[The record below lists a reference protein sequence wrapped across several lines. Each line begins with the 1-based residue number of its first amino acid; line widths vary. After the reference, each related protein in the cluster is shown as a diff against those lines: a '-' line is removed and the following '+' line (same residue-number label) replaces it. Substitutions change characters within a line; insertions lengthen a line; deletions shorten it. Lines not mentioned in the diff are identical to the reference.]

1 MERVAVCCQNTCIQ
15 PRTRPGT
22 PRGRPCFADFAL
34 KDVYLDISE
43 NKVRAQGT
51 VDSTTVFTSPLFESP
66 GLHNERPCDR
76 ILEHARL
83 SGSGAA
89 QAFDPTCFLEVL
101 EGEGALPPH
110 FADEELPVAAQ
121 AAVIMH
127 VPADGEAAAATGEEV
142 GASGSKGSLSIIRG
156 LGP

>member
-1 MERVAVCCQNTCIQ
+1 MYISTYPKTKYAPKELSILQQCSQ
-15 PRTRPGT
+15 
-22 PRGRPCFADFAL
+22 AL
-34 KDVYLDISE
+34 FK
-43 NKVRAQGT
+43 
-51 VDSTTVFTSPLFESP
+51 SP

-142 GASGSKGSLSIIRG
+142 GASGSKGSLSIIQG